1 MVVIVSLFLLG
12 KITTKNKKYKS
23 YLFILQ
29 DIIMTC
35 VQPIGNFVN
44 PVVACG
50 EVYSQSEHVKVNCKY
65 DFQLFING
73 CYSRTL
79 IQHSFSDCVK
89 MHVVANYSLYKDFT
103 VLGLKMLPNLHVPF
117 SIILISCP
125 LYRD

>member
-89 MHVVANYSLYKDFT
+89 IHVCSK
-103 VLGLKMLPNLHVPF
+103 LPFV
-117 SIILISCP
+117 
-125 LYRD
+125 